1 MTDKLK
7 ELITFEIRADKYKIM
22 HNIINS
28 VTDKCGITFTKD
40 GLSTITI
47 DGANIAMGS
56 LNMKKSSFVEYDLHG
71 QEPLTIGFDVDKL
84 KEIGLLEEYNK
95 GNIRFTIF
103 EENMCKIHHDI
114 FNDTINLPPLDT
126 VRIPTKI
133 CIVEDATPFTIGKQ
147 KLSRIINHKK
157 RHDSR
162 IYVICNNKTIHFKD
176 VQSQDWT
183 TDKIKI
189 DETGEEKS
197 EYNTQY
203 LSEIVDAIPDTTPIE
218 FKYKTDFPCEL
229 KIEFSEGCTATWVL
243 APLLESD
250 GA

>member
-1 MTDKLK
+1 MTDKPK
-7 ELITFEIRADKYKIM
+7 KLITFEIRADKYKTM
-22 HNIINS
+22 HKIINS

-71 QEPLTIGFDVDKL
+71 QEPLTIGFDVVEL
-84 KEIGLLEEYNK
+84 KEIGLLGDYNK

-103 EENMCKIHHDI
+103 EENMCKVHHDI
-114 FNDTINLPPLDT
+114 FNDSINLPPLDT
-126 VRIPTKI
+126 VRMPTKMYTI
-133 CIVEDATPFTIGKQ
+133 EDTTQFTIEKQ
-147 KLSRIINHKK
+147 KLSRIINHRK
-157 RHDSR
+157 RHDSS
-162 IYVICNNKTIHFKD
+162 IHVICNNKTIHFKD
-176 VQSQDWT
+176 SPPQDWA

-197 EYNTQY
+197 EYSTQY
-203 LSEIVDAIPDTTPIE
+203 LSEIVDAIPDNIPIR

-229 KIEFSEGCTATWVL
+229 KIEFSEGWTATWVL

-250 GA
+250 EA